1 MQQVKIDSRSVIDLT
16 HIIDQNIP
24 TWNGSCGFQLRNIL
38 NYEQCEKGK
47 EICLHEMSLSCGIGT
62 HIDAPSHFFQY
73 QSSVDQLSLSSLIG
87 PAIHLDVSHLASSSF
102 KLSARDI
109 QAFEL
114 EYGKIP
120 ADTLIIIN
128 TGWSRLWNTPA
139 QYRNA
144 DENGIM
150 HFPSVSKEAAE
161 YLLERNVLGIAIDTL
176 SPDLPESDF
185 PVHKLFLGNGKF
197 IIENVAHPDLLPKK
211 GALVAALPM
220 NIEGASEAPIRLI
233 AFLE

>member
-1 MQQVKIDSRSVIDLT
+1 MKIDSHSVIDLT
-16 HIIDQNIP
+16 HRIDENTP
-24 TWNGSCGFQLRNIL
+24 TWDGSCGFQLRNIL
-38 NYEQCEKGK
+38 NYAQCEKGK
-47 EICLHEMSLSCGIGT
+47 ELCLQEMSLSCGVGT

-73 QSSVDQLSLSSLIG
+73 QASVDQLPLLNLIC
-87 PAIHLDVSHLASSSF
+87 PAIHLDVSHVASGSF

-120 ADTLIIIN
+120 ADCLIIVN
-128 TGWSRLWNTPA
+128 TGWNRLWNTPTE
-139 QYRNA
+139 YRNA

-150 HFPSVSKEAAE
+150 HFPSVSREAAE
-161 YLLERNVLGIAIDTL
+161 YLLERNVRGIAIDTL

-197 IIENVAHPDLLPKK
+197 IIENVAHPDLLPKT

-220 NIEGASEAPIRLI
+220 NIKGATEAPIRLI
-233 AFLE
+233 AFIE